1 MAPKVKVDHLY
12 KIFGRSPEDAI
23 DRLKRGETKD
33 DILRETG
40 TVVGVADATFDVEQ
54 GQVFMVMGLSGSGKS
69 TLIRCLNR
77 LLPVTSGH
85 VYIDDDDVTSIDE
98 RRLRELR
105 RTKMAMVFQ
114 HFALFPH
121 KTVVENVEY
130 GLMVRGLAM
139 RQRREKAMETLDL
152 VGLQGWQNHYPESL
166 SGGMQQRV
174 GLARALATDPEI
186 LLMDEAFSALDPL
199 IRREMQD
206 ELIQLQRTV
215 QKTIIFITHD
225 LSEALKL
232 GDQVAVMRDGAIIQI
247 GTPEEIV
254 SGPAD
259 EYVAAFTQ
267 DVDRGRVFTVS
278 AIMRKSET
286 LLHQHDIVSTAMHRM
301 RETSRDLLYV
311 VDQENYPLGVIHEED
326 VARGIRLDIEDLGK
340 VMRTDFDTTAANSTL
355 ADVYDLCS
363 SGVPIAVVDANDR
376 LLGEV
381 NALDVLAN
389 LTPDSLPSI
398 PDAEKALRPTRESA
412 KEEPPNDPSLIAS

>member
-1 MAPKVKVDHLY
+1 MAPKVKADHVY

-23 DRLKRGETKD
+23 ERLKRGESKD

-40 TVVGVADATFDVEQ
+40 TVVGVADATFEVEQ

-69 TLIRCLNR
+69 TLVRCLNR

-121 KTVVENVEY
+121 KTVLENVEY
-130 GLMVRGLAM
+130 GLKVRGLVP
-139 RQRREKAMETLDL
+139 RQRREKATETLEL
-152 VGLQGWQNHYPESL
+152 VGLQGWESHYPESL

-232 GDQVAVMRDGAIIQI
+232 GDRVAVMKDGLIIQI

-254 SGPAD
+254 SGPAN

-278 AIMRKSET
+278 AIMREPET
-286 LLHQHDIVSTAMHRM
+286 LLHQHDVVRTAMHRM
-301 RETSRDLLYV
+301 REARRNLLYV
-311 VDQENYPLGVIHEED
+311 VDRENHPLGVLHEED
-326 VARGIRLDIEDLGK
+326 VARGIRLGVRDLGK
-340 VMRTDFDTTAANSTL
+340 VMRTDFAKTEANSTL

-363 SGVPIAVVDANDR
+363 SGVPVAVVDANDQ

-381 NALDVLAN
+381 HALDVLAN
-389 LTPDSLPSI
+389 LTPESLPAI
-398 PDAEKALRPTRESA
+398 PGEEKDGRPAGGSGR
-412 KEEPPNDPSLIAS
+412 EEPHDGPSLIAR